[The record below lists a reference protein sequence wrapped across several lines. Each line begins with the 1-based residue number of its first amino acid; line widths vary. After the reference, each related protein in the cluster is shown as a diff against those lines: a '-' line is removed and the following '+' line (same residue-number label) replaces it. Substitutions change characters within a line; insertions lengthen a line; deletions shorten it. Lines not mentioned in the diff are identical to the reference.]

1 MQASNSSTYWSVSR
15 ETDRHT
21 DGIRAIKTAAALD
34 EIQNAIRDAFP
45 AASEVK
51 ASAESSGFLVQFA
64 TGQKPVS
71 VRFGSETLEGY
82 RRCADAARHQALK
95 TLRLVCN
102 FAFAREYVAHDDP
115 NNPFVIDARM
125 ALSNTLT

>member
-1 MQASNSSTYWSVSR
+1 MQANKSNTYWSVSR
-15 ETDRHT
+15 DSDRHT
-21 DGIRAIKTAAALD
+21 NGIKVINIAAALE

-51 ASAESSGFLVQFA
+51 AGAESSGFLVKFA

-71 VRFGSETLEGY
+71 VRFDSDTLEGY
-82 RRCADAARHQALK
+82 RRCADASRQQALK

-102 FAFAREYVAHDDP
+102 FAFAREYVAQDDP
-115 NNPFVIDARM
+115 NSAFVIDAKI